1 MLTLVTGTPGAGK
14 TAWTVQELTRLP
26 AQRKIYV
33 HGIPELKIAHEAI
46 YCLSDLCEHCRS
58 LTQIVDIELNG
69 QPAQRFETL
78 ANPGHDALL
87 VEYWQNWATEG
98 SLIVLDEVQRVWR
111 PTGTKVPDEIAALE
125 THRHKGLDFW
135 LISQG
140 PHLFHSNIRLL
151 IGRHIH
157 LVSTWKGRN
166 EYEFPECR
174 QNVTSR
180 SDAVIRPYS
189 LPKKIFKLYKSAS
202 LHTVSKHRKPMSF
215 YFLIAVVLIAVA
227 LGFYAN
233 YRFDKRLHPQNAS
246 ISPGGAIAQAAA
258 PPGEGTLTTSP
269 SEEKKAFPN
278 FEPLVPGVP
287 ESAPAYSDLIK
298 VASVPLLVGCI
309 YSKAKDVCTC
319 YTAQATPYPTNKDY
333 CLLQIENKRFNPYL
347 EMNQPPQTF
356 KTEKP
361 DKIEKNVS
369 RSPSVEEN
377 NG

>member
-26 AQRKIYV
+26 SQRKVYV
-33 HGIPELKIAHEAI
+33 HGIPELKIAHEPI

-58 LTQIVDIELNG
+58 LTQIVDIEIDG

-78 ANPGHDALL
+78 DNAGHDALL

-111 PTGTKVPDEIAALE
+111 PSGSKLPDEIAALE

-189 LPKKIFKLYKSAS
+189 LPKKIFGLYKSAS
-202 LHTVSKHRKPMSF
+202 LHTASKHRKPMSF
-215 YFLIAVVLIAVA
+215 YFLIATVLIAVA
-227 LGFYAN
+227 LGFYATQ
-233 YRFDKRLHPQNAS
+233 RFDKRFHSEKEITAA
-246 ISPGGAIAQAAA
+246 GGAVAQAVAPLAA
-258 PPGEGTLTTSP
+258 GSLVSP
-269 SEEKKAFPN
+269 SSEPIKAFPN
-278 FEPLVPGVP
+278 FEPVIEGVI
-287 ESAPAYSDLIK
+287 ESAPAYSELIK
-298 VASVPLLVGCI
+298 VVAAPLLVGCI
-309 YSKAKDVCTC
+309 YSKVKDVCTC
-319 YTAQATPYPTNKDY
+319 YTAQATPYQTSKDY
-333 CLLQIENKRFNPYL
+333 CMLQIANKRFNPYY
-347 EMNQPPQTF
+347 EINKTPETF
-356 KTEKP
+356 KTDKP
-361 DKIEKNVS
+361 KPES
-369 RSPSVEEN
+369 EGAQAPAPEPL